1 MEDFYGQPPKKSKW
15 WLWVLFILILAG
27 LGYGRYWYYKNI
39 YQEKSSNSE
48 TENLQTK
55 IPEGWTR
62 ADKMIL
68 ANVTSSCTIKLDDG
82 SYRMYYMK
90 DGKIVYANSTDA
102 ANFSSAASTDV
113 TEDPGKMVS
122 NPSVLKIKD
131 GNWIMVYEQAPTKTP
146 GSSGKTPP
154 GPNTQRNLYL
164 AKSEDGMMFKKV
176 GLIIDSSK
184 EDNYFASV
192 PDLVLL
198 PNGKIRMYYVSGGE
212 ATGSAISSD
221 NGQNWTRETGYRLT
235 GSVVDP
241 DVLYQTKD
249 GKESWVMYYSVLT
262 PDNNALYKTTSTDGI
277 NWQPGEIIL
286 KPSSV
291 SQTLV
296 DPDVVQ
302 ISADKYRMFYGEAGG
317 DSTQGGTTINLYY
330 ADSNGDIF

>member
-1 MEDFYGQPPKKSKW
+1 MEDFYEKPKKSKW
-15 WLWVLFILILAG
+15 WLWVLIIVLLGG
-27 LGYGRYWYYKNI
+27 LGYGGYWYYQNK
-39 YQEKSSNSE
+39 YQAKISSSTNEATS
-48 TENLQTK
+48 TK
-55 IPEGWTR
+55 IPEGWNR

-68 ANVTSSCTIKLDDG
+68 ANVTSSCTVKPDDA
-82 SYRMYYMK
+82 SYRMFYMK
-90 DGKIVYANSTDA
+90 DGKIVYADSSDA
-102 ANFSSAASTDV
+102 LNFSDAISTGIS
-113 TEDPGKMVS
+113 EDAGKMMS
-122 NPSVLKIKD
+122 NPAVLQLED
-131 GNWIMVYEQAPTKTP
+131 GNWIMVYEQAQQKNP

-164 AKSEDGMMFKKV
+164 ATSSDGKTFNKV
-176 GLIIDSSK
+176 GLAIDSAK
-184 EDNYFASV
+184 EDSYFASV

-198 PNGKIRMYYVSGGE
+198 PDGKIRMYYVSGGE
-212 ATGSAISSD
+212 ATGSAISTD

-241 DVLYQTKD
+241 DVLYQIKD
-249 GKESWVMYYSVLT
+249 GQESWVMYYSVLT
-262 PDNNALYKTTSTDGI
+262 PENNALYKTTSTDGI

-286 KPSSV
+286 KPRSL
-291 SQTLV
+291 SQALV